1 LLTFVKSRHGA
12 VQRIDALPQFFTF
25 WPGPERYSL
34 NLEEHQAESWR
45 ESNRLQHL
53 ASERSTMSSSPAR
66 KPDIFAFAPNAWR
79 GPWMNRQQIL
89 SRLARRG
96 WPVTYSTGPLTS
108 WERRTERW
116 RNAPLLSTY
125 EMHDGVR
132 VEVAGKSRLRWPR
145 VAPYDRLVMRRHA
158 SALLHQAGCAPS
170 EAIAY
175 VFHPGLHDVAA
186 AMNCRWIVYH
196 AYDVFALQPGWSDA
210 LAQAQDELLE
220 RADLVVASSPSV
232 AGALRDP
239 GADRVLILPN
249 GADAQAFA
257 AGALQPC
264 PADLAAI
271 PRPRIAY
278 VGHLNRKV
286 DFAMIAT
293 VAKARPDWHW
303 VLVGP
308 VAERGSGAPT
318 EDPQIAV
325 AFHECQALAN
335 VHFLGS
341 KPYTALPAYAAH
353 MDVNTISYRADRG
366 WWNAAAPLK
375 LHEYLATGRPVV
387 SVDLPDIRAFADVVR
402 FARDRTGWIDALEA
416 ALNERSAQMTER
428 RRRVA
433 RANSW
438 DDRVDL
444 LEHHL
449 GMMVTQGES
458 VAARSIAS

>member
-1 LLTFVKSRHGA
+1 VDPTDIST
-12 VQRIDALPQFFTF
+12 IAL
-25 WPGPERYSL
+25 
-34 NLEEHQAESWR
+34 
-45 ESNRLQHL
+45 
-53 ASERSTMSSSPAR
+53 ERSPMSSSPAR
-66 KPDIFAFAPNAWR
+66 KPHIFAFAPNAWR
-79 GPWMNRQQIL
+79 GPWMNRQQLL

-96 WPVTYSTGPLTS
+96 WPVTYSTGPLAS
-108 WERRTERW
+108 WDRHSERW

-145 VAPYDRLVMRRHA
+145 IAPYDRLVIRRHA

-170 EAIAY
+170 AAIAY
-175 VFHPGLHDVAA
+175 VFHPSLYDLAA
-186 AMNCRWIVYH
+186 AMDCRWTVYH

-210 LAQAQDELLE
+210 LARAQKDLLE
-220 RADLVVASSPSV
+220 RADLVIASGPSIAQALRE
-232 AGALRDP
+232 AGAE
-239 GADRVLILPN
+239 RVLVLPN
-249 GADAQAFA
+249 GADAEAFA

-278 VGHLNRKV
+278 IGHLNRKV

-293 VAKARPDWHW
+293 VAKARPAWHW

-308 VAERGSGAPT
+308 VPEDGSAAPANDPHIGA
-318 EDPQIAV
+318 
-325 AFHECQALAN
+325 AFRECQTLAN
-335 VHFLGS
+335 VHFLGG

-353 MDVNTISYRADRG
+353 MDVHTICYRPDRG

-387 SVDLPDIRAFADVVR
+387 SIDIMDIHPFADVVR
-402 FARDRTGWIDALEA
+402 LVRDRAGWIGALEA
-416 ALNERSAQMTER
+416 ALKERSAQAMER
-428 RRRVA
+428 RRDAA

-444 LEHHL
+444 LERRLDGMVAL
-449 GMMVTQGES
+449 GAES
-458 VAARSIAS
+458 AAAHSLAI